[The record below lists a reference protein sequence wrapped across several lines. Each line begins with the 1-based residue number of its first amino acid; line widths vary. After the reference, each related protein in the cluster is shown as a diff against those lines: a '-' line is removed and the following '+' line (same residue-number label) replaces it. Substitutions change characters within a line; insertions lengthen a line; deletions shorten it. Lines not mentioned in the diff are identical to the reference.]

1 MKMIVMNMNRLK
13 MVGNVL
19 EAYWVNLALLRIIET
34 YWVMDGNN
42 KDFNRLIRFWF
53 GEENPYQ
60 LNPLACGGS
69 NFKYPNNVLSL
80 ALIRKR
86 IF

>member
-1 MKMIVMNMNRLK
+1 MNMNRLK

-42 KDFNRLIRFWF
+42 KDFNRLIRF
-53 GEENPYQ
+53 
-60 LNPLACGGS
+60 
-69 NFKYPNNVLSL
+69 
-80 ALIRKR
+80 
-86 IF
+86 